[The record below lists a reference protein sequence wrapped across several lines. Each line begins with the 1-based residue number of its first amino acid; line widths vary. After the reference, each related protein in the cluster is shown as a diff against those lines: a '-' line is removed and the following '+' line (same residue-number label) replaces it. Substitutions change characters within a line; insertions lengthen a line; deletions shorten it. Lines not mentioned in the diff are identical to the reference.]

1 MTGSAPMK
9 HFKPR
14 FAAFRTHRSSRRDET
29 GASMI
34 EVLVAILLVSVGLLG
49 IAGLSGATFSY
60 NKVSQMRLTG
70 IALANDLAD
79 RARVNVYG
87 YDRGGYTI
95 ALSTD
100 FDDSED
106 PPGLQVDP
114 GNLDL
119 DPSNEVTAATIADD
133 LAASDIDQFL
143 RQVRSRL
150 PQGDAVVIS
159 RPGATTRDLDVW
171 LLWQEP
177 TTSETDE
184 DDDRGDFSLFGS
196 TRGNCPDSL
205 TTAEAAVYSCMYF
218 KVGL

>member
-1 MTGSAPMK
+1 MTGRATMNR
-9 HFKPR
+9 FKSR
-14 FAAFRTHRSSRRDET
+14 IAAFRTHSSSRRAAT

-87 YDRGGYTI
+87 YDLGNYDI
-95 ALSTD
+95 ALADDFATD
-100 FDDSED
+100 PVTVPDA
-106 PPGLQVDP
+106 
-114 GNLDL
+114 NLNL
-119 DPSNEVTAATIADD
+119 DPSVSANATILATNLADAD
-133 LAASDIDQFL
+133 VDQFL
-143 RQVRSRL
+143 RNVRERL

-159 RPGATTRDLDVW
+159 RQAATTRDLDVW

-177 TTSETDE
+177 ATSDTDE
-184 DDDRGDFSLFGS
+184 DSDRGDFSLFGS
-196 TRGNCPDSL
+196 TQDNCPDSL
-205 TTAEAAVYSCMYF
+205 TAEEAAVYSCMYF